1 MACGAEMMLM
11 NVDRDDSMA
20 LLGCAHHT
28 LKCPECQDVKWHLAF
43 IRHNRAS
50 PPMPVQAAPPVVPAS
65 TKQDARPGLFRRS
78 AAKIRRWAAKSS
90 ALGLRAA
97 NQFAKLAKFCP
108 AARSPPVPLSS
119 RDDGPV
125 ASNQMGGA
133 HEFHTERYAIQFR
146 AKGQIRRCH

>member
-1 MACGAEMMLM
+1 MRCMACGAEMMLM

-20 LLGCAHHT
+20 LLGCEHHT

-78 AAKIRRWAAKSS
+78 AAKIRRWAAKSG

-108 AARSPPVPLSS
+108 AARVGIEIERAPL
-119 RDDGPV
+119 
-125 ASNQMGGA
+125 
-133 HEFHTERYAIQFR
+133 
-146 AKGQIRRCH
+146 